1 MLSILGN
8 IFIIS
13 KLTNLQS
20 DVKLLLLFKL
30 SIIADISDVSWPLY
44 SIFKTSEYRH
54 FSTKIDKF
62 STAVRQ
68 PLVITLT
75 GFPSL
80 WVLTKPYISPGVLFD
95 GLINL
100 LQKSFKTPLRFYFS
114 IHIIT
119 FISKSLEGSWFNSLK
134 ELFLSW

>member
-1 MLSILGN
+1 MLKIELLDSKHNLRASMIQLLGGNWLDLLSKTYFTDFRPDMLSILGN
-8 IFIIS
+8 ILIIS

-30 SIIADISDVSWPLY
+30 SIIVNISDVSWTLR

-62 STAVRQ
+62 STAVPQ

-80 WVLTKPYISPGVLFD
+80 LVLTKP
-95 GLINL
+95 
-100 LQKSFKTPLRFYFS
+100 
-114 IHIIT
+114 
-119 FISKSLEGSWFNSLK
+119 
-134 ELFLSW
+134 